1 MKYMSTVIVAILIL
15 CIVGILVIA
24 GLSELSPR
32 EYLFLSILLTG
43 LAIVASWLATSLA
56 SKSSSEQMRE
66 TLKAEYMENLRTY
79 ALKAAEKVQN
89 LSMEM
94 ERLIDYVKGS
104 TPSEEEG
111 DVKMAAERLKT
122 VALMLETIK
131 SVNDTALSDWRGIIG
146 EELKK
151 QEQIETDIEA
161 IFSKIEDLEEA
172 TTAPTVT
179 TMLGEQPWLPSTG
192 ALAAAVD
199 WETIYKGTLHP
210 GLENID
216 EDIQRYAS
224 SSPIPV
230 RMPRR
235 RKIEAL
241 IKCPKCESEKQTR
254 VTLRAGYQKIA
265 RCGNCRNYFTIKVD
279 SDLNIS
285 TDSIGT
291 KDTIVKCVL
300 CDEEHTVTF
309 PIWPGYVFHHSCPK
323 CHSVIYANVSA
334 DEELKHRQSENIS
347 KKFLDILEQMVE
359 GKYPSIDNISAIATE
374 FGISKAKVT
383 QGITVLVNLNRIE
396 GPEEEEGSEQVEE
409 RE

>member
-1 MKYMSTVIVAILIL
+1 MKYVSIVIMVVLIF
-15 CIVGILVIA
+15 CIVGILVVA

-32 EYLFLSILLTG
+32 EYLFLSILLAG
-43 LAIVASWLATSLA
+43 LAIAASWLGTSLA
-56 SKSSSEQMRE
+56 SKSSSEQMRV
-66 TLKAEYMENLRTY
+66 TLKAEHMENLRTY

-104 TPSEEEG
+104 SPSGEEG

-146 EELKK
+146 DELRK
-151 QEQIETDIEA
+151 QEQIETDIDA

-172 TTAPTVT
+172 MAAPTVPR
-179 TMLGEQPWLPSTG
+179 EQQWLPGVSVP
-192 ALAAAVD
+192 AVTTD
-199 WETIYKGTLHP
+199 WDTIYKGTLYSS
-210 GLENID
+210 LENID
-216 EDIQRYAS
+216 KDIQRYAS

-230 RMPRR
+230 RLPRR
-235 RKIEAL
+235 RKIDAF
-241 IKCPKCESEKQTR
+241 IKCPKCENENQTR
-254 VTLRAGYQKIA
+254 INLRAGYQKIG
-265 RCGNCRNYFTIKVD
+265 RCGNCGNYFTVKVD
-279 SDLNIS
+279 SDLNIN
-285 TDSIGT
+285 TDNIGT

-334 DEELKHRQSENIS
+334 DEELKHHQSENIS
-347 KKFLDILEQMVE
+347 KKFLDILEQVVE
-359 GKYPSIDNISAIATE
+359 GRYPSAENISAIATE

-383 QGITVLVNLNRIE
+383 QGITVLFYLKRIE
-396 GPEEEEGSEQVEE
+396 GPEEEEVGEQVEE
-409 RE
+409 